1 MKASIIHNTNKL
13 ISSSESSW
21 GSVRENSLVRF
32 LEDDSYYTVGSV
44 SKYLYVKEFQTLTD
58 KVIKIISE
66 PNINFGEGE
75 TIKISYKEYEI
86 ITLDFLESSEGLKV
100 GDLVYYDEYAVKD
113 IQTGITEM
121 AEFWVVST
129 DEKGAVKQ
137 LRLKSPGRF
146 IKDLPSQIHLKSSSA
161 FKSPLT
167 VKPMTKVVDSRYPIE
182 KTIMG
187 IENNQSN
194 FLIKLDSSLP
204 VGVSNGK
211 ISVEKWQALLTSNYV
226 GPSKILKDIEFIRDF
241 SPYLKI
247 PLIAKNN
254 PNPEIVYNAAILKVD
269 KELKRLADEIAKYKN
284 LK

>member
-1 MKASIIHNTNKL
+1 MKASILHNTNKL

-32 LEDDSYYTVGSV
+32 LEDDSYYTVGSI
-44 SKYLYVKEFQTLTD
+44 SEFLYIKDFQTITD
-58 KVIKIISE
+58 KVIKVSSE

-75 TIKISYKEYEI
+75 SIKISYKEYEI
-86 ITLDFLESSEGLKV
+86 LTLDLISSGDGHKV
-100 GDLVYYDEYAVKD
+100 GDIVYCDEYAVKD
-113 IQTGITEM
+113 VQTGITEM
-121 AEFWVVST
+121 AEFWIVSV
-129 DEKGAVKQ
+129 DENGKVKQ
-137 LRLKSPGRF
+137 LKLKSPGRF
-146 IKDLPSQIHLKSSSA
+146 IRDLPPEVYLKSSST
-161 FKSPLT
+161 FKSPLI

-182 KTIMG
+182 KTIIS

-194 FLIKLDSSLP
+194 FLIKLDSALP
-204 VGVSNGK
+204 DGVSNGK

-226 GPSKILKDIEFIRDF
+226 GSSKILKDIEFIRDF

-269 KELKRLADEIAKYKN
+269 KELKRLSDEISKYKR
-284 LK
+284 